1 MRATIYQRRALPKYH
16 FIRYI
21 WDTLVTSLL
30 CCCCK
35 SLNCYRR
42 SRDLKTKQKLISDK
56 LGQETDIVYVLR
68 QLRIQRFMATAMLR
82 RNQTDLIPY
91 SAEYTLELNANRMD
105 AENNNIRKF
114 KFIDEQVQT
123 VPKLLKGFETGTDVY
138 DRMLLFLLTGK
149 DEYKGCVQNWQ
160 DSDEAEIEKVFTYDT
175 DNKILASHHNFMKYL
190 QSMPQDMDASMMD
203 EKSVQK
209 ILLLPNGEKYKMAD
223 ESLLTGD
230 IDYKNFFNQRA

>member
-1 MRATIYQRRALPKYH
+1 
-16 FIRYI
+16 
-21 WDTLVTSLL
+21 
-30 CCCCK
+30 
-35 SLNCYRR
+35 
-42 SRDLKTKQKLISDK
+42 
-56 LGQETDIVYVLR
+56 
-68 QLRIQRFMATAMLR
+68 MATAMLR

-91 SAEYTLELNANRMD
+91 SAEYTLELNAIKLD
-105 AENNNIRKF
+105 ADKNNIRKF

-138 DRMLLFLLTGK
+138 DRMLLFLMTGK
-149 DEYKGCVQNWQ
+149 DEYKSCMQNWQ
-160 DSDEAEIEKVFTYDT
+160 DGDEAEIEKVFTYDT

-223 ESLLTGD
+223 ESMLTGD
-230 IDYKNFFNQRA
+230 IDYKNFFTPRKTDDNIAQRQQTRSYTIPLKSILEKETRGTFHDQNHNPLLFDDAKED